1 MHVLRAII
9 LVGTTLL
16 LLGGIVASGQ
26 EQRADDI
33 SCAFWLQQAG
43 EAKRARPG
51 AVSTLQCTPEV
62 LQQHSDRLAE
72 AYNAR
77 GFQEGYATG
86 VFATTPRGPR
96 SHIRNVGEFVTAL
109 DALCAGAPHKRVI
122 DVALH
127 VLGRR

>member
-1 MHVLRAII
+1 MRVLLAVT

-26 EQRADDI
+26 ERWADDI

-43 EAKRARPG
+43 EAKRVRPG
-51 AVSTLQCTPEV
+51 GVSTLQCTPEA
-62 LQQHSDRLAE
+62 LQQQIDRLAE
-72 AYNAR
+72 GYSAR
-77 GFQEGYATG
+77 GFQEGYVTG
-86 VFATTPRGPR
+86 VLATTPRGPR
-96 SHIRNVGEFVTAL
+96 SHIRNSGEFVTAL
-109 DALCAGAPHKRVI
+109 DALCAGAPHKRLL